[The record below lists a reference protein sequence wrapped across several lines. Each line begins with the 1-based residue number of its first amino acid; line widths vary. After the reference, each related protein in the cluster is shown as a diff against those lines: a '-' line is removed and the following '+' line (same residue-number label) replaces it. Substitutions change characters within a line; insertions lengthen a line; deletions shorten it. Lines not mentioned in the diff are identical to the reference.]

1 MQKIDFNDLP
11 KIVTRVDA
19 EMVDVIQKSPYIYM
33 HQILDT
39 DKSEKGRFC
48 ILFRDHDTIYL
59 YLNGDL

>member
-1 MQKIDFNDLP
+1 
-11 KIVTRVDA
+11 VTQVDA